1 MLRVHFLAI
10 PFDCISFAG
19 KISFAN
25 PNSAKFTIPE
35 KTLNLGIYT
44 VSKRWTNTFVSTL
57 TIQREKLIKMHN
69 ACLIGL
75 SFSR

>member
-25 PNSAKFTIPE
+25 PNSAKFRFTIPE

-44 VSKRWTNTFVSTL
+44 VSNEYLCVHAYDPTS
-57 TIQREKLIKMHN
+57 EKLSFDQN
-69 ACLIGL
+69 A
-75 SFSR
+75 